1 MANIKE
7 FFDMSPRLN
16 KMMKECQ
23 TQYNEEMELVG
34 EDLKRVKRMLKDVD
48 DMKRQLYNKHGQFKD
63 TPQRLRDLM
72 IKKLN
77 EESFQLTIEERK
89 GKEGRKMDLDRFK

>member
-34 EDLKRVKRMLKDVD
+34 EDLIRVKRMLKDVD

>member
-72 IKKLN
+72 IKKLK
-77 EESFQLTIEERK
+77 EERK
-89 GKEGRKMDLDRFK
+89 LLQIENNNGENGRRMNLDQFN

>member
-34 EDLKRVKRMLKDVD
+34 EDLKRVKQMLKDVD

-89 GKEGRKMDLDRFK
+89 GKEGRKMDLDRFN